1 MGIVMYIF
9 QWIKYLLWIVF
20 PLAILIGLKGCYE
33 QGYNL
38 GDIESEIDACQWAIV
53 LYAADELNMSLPKE
67 SMEAVIGLLE
77 SHSDKRAQ
85 ETGFFLAN
93 LELADKEVEEAMKA
107 YNNDQALL
115 ARSHIESA
123 IWLLKRGL
131 KGAER
136 LEFDPNLGSMD
147 SPDSLMSK
155 GIHEE
160 QEREKKI
167 WLSPGDHPWD
177 PYYMD
182 SYPPPDGYVVEGDIH
197 IGTYLD
203 ITMWRL
209 QLAKDQLM

>member
-1 MGIVMYIF
+1 MGIVMHIF
-9 QWIKYLLWIVF
+9 QWIKYLFWIVF

-33 QGYNL
+33 QDYNL

-53 LYAADELNMSLPKE
+53 LYATDELNISPPKE

-77 SHSDKRAQ
+77 DHSDKRAQ

-93 LELADKEVEEAMKA
+93 LELADKEVEEAMTA
-107 YNNDQALL
+107 YNSDQALL

-136 LEFDPNLGSMD
+136 LEFDPNLGSID
-147 SPDSLMSK
+147 SPDSLMSR
-155 GIHEE
+155 GIREE
-160 QEREKKI
+160 EEREKKI
-167 WLSPGDHPWD
+167 WLSPGDYPWD

-182 SYPPPDGYVVEGDIH
+182 SYPPPGGYLVEGDIH

-203 ITMWRL
+203 ITIWRL